1 MRDLS
6 WLPTADRAS
15 PWSSLRV
22 VVAGAG
28 RSGEA
33 AARVLVTLGA
43 EVVVVDDGASGRQ
56 QEAARRLDDLGATV
70 VLAAGPQ
77 SLRDVDLVVAS
88 PGLTPRAPLLV
99 RAQTD
104 GVPVWSGERL
114 AWHLRPAGSAWLA
127 LTGTNGK
134 TTTVMMLESMLL
146 ASGER
151 AVAAGNIGRP
161 LVEAVMAEP
170 GYSVLAVELSS
181 FQLHFTAD
189 LEAQAAALLNLGV
202 DHVDWH
208 GSYDAYVDDKA
219 RIFTGARR
227 AVVYNAGDA
236 ESQRLA
242 RDADVADGCRR
253 VGFTADAPSVGMVGV
268 VDEVVVDRAFGVDPQ
283 REPVE
288 LAALSDIDLPGT
300 HNLLNALAAAA
311 LARAHGVGP
320 AAVRD
325 GLRGFHPAPHRAQWV
340 ADRRGV
346 SYVDDS
352 KATNVDAALVSLRA
366 HQSVVWVA
374 GGLAKGA
381 TFDDLVRRTSDRLR
395 GAVLV
400 GQDRELVR
408 DALRRHAPEVP
419 VIEVVGGE
427 TDLMD
432 DVVSAAA
439 SLAVPGDTVLLA
451 PGCASMDLF
460 VDYAAR
466 GDAFAASVRRLPE
479 GER

>member
-1 MRDLS
+1 
-6 WLPTADRAS
+6 
-15 PWSSLRV
+15 
-22 VVAGAG
+22 
-28 RSGEA
+28 
-33 AARVLVTLGA
+33 
-43 EVVVVDDGASGRQ
+43 
-56 QEAARRLDDLGATV
+56 
-70 VLAAGPQ
+70 
-77 SLRDVDLVVAS
+77 
-88 PGLTPRAPLLV
+88 
-99 RAQTD
+99 
-104 GVPVWSGERL
+104 
-114 AWHLRPAGSAWLA
+114 
-127 LTGTNGK
+127 
-134 TTTVMMLESMLL
+134 
-146 ASGER
+146 
-151 AVAAGNIGRP
+151 
-161 LVEAVMAEP
+161 
-170 GYSVLAVELSS
+170 
-181 FQLHFTAD
+181 
-189 LEAQAAALLNLGV
+189 
-202 DHVDWH
+202 
-208 GSYDAYVDDKA
+208 
-219 RIFTGARR
+219 
-227 AVVYNAGDA
+227 
-236 ESQRLA
+236 
-242 RDADVADGCRR
+242 
-253 VGFTADAPSVGMVGV
+253 MVGV

-366 HQSVVWVA
+366 YQSVVWVA

-381 TFDDLVRRTSDRLR
+381 TFDDLVRRTSHRLR

-460 VDYAAR
+460 ADYAAR

-479 GER
+479 GEP